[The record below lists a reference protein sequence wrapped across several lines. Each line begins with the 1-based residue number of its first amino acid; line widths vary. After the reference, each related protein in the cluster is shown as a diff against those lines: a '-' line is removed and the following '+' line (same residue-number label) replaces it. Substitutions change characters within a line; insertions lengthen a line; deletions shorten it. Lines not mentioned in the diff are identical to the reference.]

1 MKKHY
6 ILFLLASLIAFS
18 VSAQLI
24 INEVLYDPPTPFP
37 EGDANGDGVRSSVED
52 EFIEFVNNSASP
64 LDISGYKIYD
74 TNYYILLPGTDTPR
88 HTVPASTII
97 PAYGIYVL
105 FGGGGLL
112 TGIPPGVIVQK
123 ASSGALNLNNAAD
136 EITIT
141 DASDNVILTFDSS
154 TKGLDFGLD
163 QSVTRSPDITGNF
176 VLHTTANAAL
186 LFSPGLKADGTT
198 LSIDTNFTKEE
209 LSIYPN
215 PTNNGLVTIK
225 SQLSSVKNITLF
237 DMLGRNVLQTKLNS
251 EVLDVRAIKSGL
263 YLLQVSIGDRSS
275 TSKLIIK

>member
-1 MKKHY
+1 
-6 ILFLLASLIAFS
+6 LIR
-18 VSAQLI
+18 I
-24 INEVLYDPPTPFP
+24 INEVLYDPPGSANTDL
-37 EGDANGDGVRSSVED
+37 EGDANGDGERSASED

-74 TNYYILLPGTDTPR
+74 TNNYALLPGTDTPR

-105 FGGGGLL
+105 FGGGTP
-112 TGIPPGVIVQK
+112 TGIPGDIVE
-123 ASSGALNLNNAAD
+123 ASTTGNLNLNNAGD
-136 EITIT
+136 KITIT

-154 TKGLDFGLD
+154 AEAGINFGSN
-163 QSVTRSPDITGNF
+163 QSVTRSPEITGNF

-186 LFSPGLKADGTT
+186 LFSPGLKADGAT

-225 SQLSSVKNITLF
+225 SQGSSVKNITLF
-237 DMLGRNVLQTKLNS
+237 DMLGRSVLQTKLNS
-251 EVLDVRAIKSGL
+251 DVLDVRAIKSGL
-263 YLLQVSIGDRSS
+263 YLLQVSIGDRAS
-275 TSKLIIK
+275 TSKLMIK

>member
-24 INEVLYDPPTPFP
+24 INEVLYDPPGSGTTDLS
-37 EGDANGDGVRSSVED
+37 GDANGDGTRNNDD
-52 EFIEFVNNSASP
+52 EFIEFYNSGAEI
-64 LDISGYKIYD
+64 DISGYTLSDLTSI
-74 TNYYILLPGTDTPR
+74 R
-88 HTVPASTII
+88 HTFPVGSII
-97 PAYGIYVL
+97 PANGVLVL
-105 FGGGGLL
+105 FGGGTPVG
-112 TGIPPGVIVQK
+112 TFGGAIVQT
-123 ASSGALNLNNAAD
+123 ASTATLNISNAAD
-136 EITIT
+136 TMTLKDLIDQVIAEYTT
-141 DASDNVILTFDSS
+141 DSGDPNMSY
-154 TKGLDFGLD
+154 
-163 QSVTRSPDITGNF
+163 TRSPDITGNF

-186 LFSPGLKADGTT
+186 LFSPGLKADGAT

-225 SQLSSVKNITLF
+225 SQLSSFKNITLF
-237 DMLGRNVLQTKLNS
+237 DMLGRSVLQTKLNS

>member
-6 ILFLLASLIAFS
+6 ILFLLTSLIAFS

-24 INEVLYDPPTPFP
+24 INETLFDPPAGVPT
-37 EGDANGDGVRSSVED
+37 GDANGDGVRSAVND

-74 TNYYILLPGTDTPR
+74 TDMYILLPGTDTPR

-105 FGGGGLL
+105 FGGGTP
-112 TGIPPGVIVQK
+112 TGIPGDIVQIS
-123 ASSGALNLNNAAD
+123 SSGALNLNNAED

-141 DASDNVILTFDSS
+141 NALGNVILTFNSL
-154 TKGLDFGLD
+154 TIGLDFGLD

-176 VLHTTANAAL
+176 VLHTTANALL
-186 LFSPGLKADGTT
+186 LFSPGLKADGAT

-215 PTNNGLVTIK
+215 PANNGIVTIK
-225 SQLSSVKNITLF
+225 SQGSSIKNITLF
-237 DMLGRNVLQTKLNS
+237 DMLGRSVLQTKLNS
-251 EVLDVRAIKSGL
+251 EVLDVRTIKSGL
-263 YLLQVSIGDRSS
+263 YLLQVSIGDRAS